1 MQKVLLIGGS
11 GMLGSDLKKVFQTS
25 SKIQLL
31 APTHSECD
39 ITNLDQVKKIV
50 DQFGPKAL
58 INSAAYNFV
67 DQAEDDAIQA
77 FQINAEG
84 PKILAQLCQE
94 KGIKLIHYSTDYVF
108 DGSKNIPYVEE
119 DLTHPLSIY
128 GESKEKG
135 EKNIQK
141 YCEDYL
147 ILRVA
152 WLFGAHGKNFIK
164 TILKLAQEKEVIS
177 VVNDQ
182 VGSPTSTIDL
192 AQATF
197 SLIKE
202 KIPSGIYHVV
212 NSGFCSWYELACE
225 AISLA
230 LGKKNIKAISS
241 SHYPTKAK
249 RPFYTVLS
257 TQKINAF
264 GFISMPSWQEALK
277 IFLNGN

>member
-1 MQKVLLIGGS
+1 MQKVLLIGSS
-11 GMLGSDLKKVFQTS
+11 GMLGSDLKIIFQSS

-31 APTHSECD
+31 APIHSDCD
-39 ITNLDQVKKIV
+39 ITNFDQVKKIIN
-50 DQFGPKAL
+50 QFSPKVV

-67 DQAEDDAIQA
+67 DQAEDHAIEA

-94 KGIKLIHYSTDYVF
+94 KGIRLIHYSTDYVF
-108 DGSKNIPYVEE
+108 DGTKKSPYVEK

-128 GESKEKG
+128 GKSKEQG
-135 EKNIQK
+135 EQNIQN

-152 WLFGAHGKNFIK
+152 WLFGSHGKNFIK

-177 VVNDQ
+177 VVSDQ
-182 VGSPTSTIDL
+182 VGCPTSTRDL
-192 AQATF
+192 ARATLF
-197 SLIKE
+197 LTEE
-202 KIPSGIYHVV
+202 KIPSGIYHLV
-212 NSGFCSWYELACE
+212 NSGFCSWYELAKE
-225 AISLA
+225 ALSLA
-230 LGKKNIKAISS
+230 LGKKNVKAISS
-241 SHYPTKAK
+241 GQYRTKAE

-257 TQKINAF
+257 TQKIDSF

-277 IFLNGN
+277 VFLNGN